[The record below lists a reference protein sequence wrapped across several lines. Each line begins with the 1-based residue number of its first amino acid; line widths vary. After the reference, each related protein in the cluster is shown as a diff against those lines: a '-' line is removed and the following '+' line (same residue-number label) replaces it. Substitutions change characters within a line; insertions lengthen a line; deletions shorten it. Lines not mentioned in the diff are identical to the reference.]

1 MKKLLLLGLSV
12 IMVGCSVAPEQ
23 LSSGVT
29 TIPAGFG
36 DATYLDKI
44 DRSFTLN
51 KDVDFSKIKLCAAQS
66 INNDGFTIKG
76 DSNSYVGAFTGNL
89 YTSTSKEKIDGG
101 NIFKYIDEP
110 SKTIIADGKV
120 KTKQMMTDFVV
131 KYGAKITLN
140 KESVSLIF
148 ADLERAQVDTSI
160 MNNKGFQKIGTWK
173 GFNAQLYVN
182 AVDTVAVNFKNCV
195 NN

>member
-12 IMVGCSVAPEQ
+12 VMVGCSVAPEQ
-23 LSSGVT
+23 LPTGVS

-44 DRSFTLN
+44 DRSFALN
-51 KDVDFSKIKLCAAQS
+51 KDVDFSKVKLCAAQS

-76 DSNSYVGAFTGNL
+76 DSKSYVGAFTGSL
-89 YTSTSKEKIDGG
+89 YTSKSKEEIDGG

-182 AVDTVAVNFKNCV
+182 AIDTVAGNFKNCV